1 MSIELSDAELGR
13 VLVKGDLYDELK
25 SSYGQSVSLIEGLA
39 LGDSA
44 GGYVLCDLKGQVVGA
59 DQAMDLPTVVS
70 VKKGQTVIVSLSGG
84 NLLVIGVIGEG
95 DSQNEAIDKAQ
106 GSADDAKKSAD
117 AAFSASDLAKQAAED
132 AKKEAEAAKSASE
145 SAVQQGKDI
154 TAKVEASQQKIDEA
168 VGKVDSIS
176 GTVEAN
182 KQAIEKNNA
191 AIEDNKKQLAAADQK
206 IADAVK
212 KVDDIQPTL
221 DDAAKQAQ
229 AAKDAAAQA
238 QKSADDAIKNVD
250 AAQQKADQALKD
262 AAAAGDKAAAAAGK
276 REVLIQSE
284 EPDPKYRTGEVLWID
299 TTDGRNT
306 PKQWAARPA
315 FTVADLAKLT
325 VGEVGRTYTVA
336 ELQASASGSAWVP
349 VTDQSIIDAA
359 DQAALA
365 RQTADGKNKVTYDIY
380 EPRYAKMAQGDLW
393 MQLNPLDPQQTI
405 GVQIWNGA
413 KWVPYKLVIDEL
425 AVPSSIGT
433 VSIHDGAIT
442 SPKVLAGAIEAKHIA
457 VGAVEADKIAA
468 GAVQADKIA
477 AGAIASDKLAAGSVT
492 GDKVAANTIT
502 AKSLTLT
509 NFSNLID
516 DPGFANGITGAKS
529 SWSYFNAGNGTG
541 GFALGTTAEG
551 RRFAYTT
558 GSNIALRNTANID
571 VEPGESYMVKAD
583 CLNDTGKT
591 YVKLSLATLN
601 DKGQVSWHEGIARTK
616 KAGEWE
622 RVGGRFTIPDGAAKM
637 YFYACVRGAA
647 DGKRT
652 AFANAAV
659 TRMADAELIVDGSID
674 ARKIKA
680 DSINAGHLQAD
691 SVGTEQLVANSINSD
706 KLAANSVVTE
716 KIAAGAVTA
725 SKLTLTDLSNCII
738 NGSFED
744 GLEKW
749 GRWGANPET
758 AFPEGRSGGKC
769 VSFNRNV
776 SQQFGITSEWVS
788 VAPGQAFN
796 AAGYFR
802 VGNNGVTVPNST
814 LKIEYLNSKNE
825 SVPIGSVPIPG
836 NGWVWTRHSVG
847 AVVPDGVTKIRVS
860 IVIPNVKENIQ
871 IDDVQLLRMANAE
884 LIVDGSITGR
894 KIAAGAITAEKA
906 DITGLGAAFV
916 KGGVLRAVD
925 SKTGAEVV
933 MTASGIMGYNSSGK
947 ATFALEAATG
957 NLKTSGSVG
966 GGDLTELTKLTV
978 IDWHLEYKV
987 GSSAT
992 TAPDTASGWSSDR
1005 PAVPNGKYLWSREYT
1020 QTADGTVKRSQPSR
1034 VTGDK
1039 GAKGDKGDRG
1049 EKGEKGEKGATG
1061 DRGPQGPTGV
1071 NGTPGKGVKSFSVTY
1086 QASGSG
1092 TTAPTGTWSANVP
1105 STGAGQYLWTRIVY
1119 TYTDNTTSTAY
1130 AVARNGSNGAQGPAG
1145 KNGTNGTN
1153 GSNGKNGQMLVGLC
1167 STASDVRDK
1176 GAWVDGYE
1184 QYAGATVAIKFTY
1197 RNTAASCR
1205 LNVNGKGWGDLIARG
1220 EQVGKGVSWMP
1231 NVAVICVFD
1240 GKNWLVDSGAVVD
1253 TAIKPTS
1260 DGLYLWRQN
1269 SAGTANNSYM
1279 LLTGSELQI
1288 YTGNA
1293 KSSSYA
1299 AGRIDLGLDRSDTD
1313 IYMSRGSF
1321 HLYSMSGMGFFS
1333 SKGNL
1338 TLYPGGEDADAAG
1351 AICRVANRDNGINYD
1366 DYKVVGA
1373 RLLWSGDLSTVGQV
1387 AYRSGMLASATFY
1400 EIVFSDGSRL
1410 YSERVWPTDGVATS
1424 TSCSR
1429 SVVGADGV
1437 LYVSSMVVTRQ
1448 TNGGWRIDRV
1458 GDANLK
1464 NNGSGQLVAPNTSI
1478 LHLKKIIA
1486 WN

>member
-13 VLVKGDLYDELK
+13 VLVKGDLYDELR
-25 SSYGQSVSLIEGLA
+25 SSYGQNVSLIEGLA

-95 DSQNEAIDKAQ
+95 DTQNEAIDKAQ

-250 AAQQKADQALKD
+250 AAQAKADQALKD

-349 VTDQSIIDAA
+349 VTDQSVIDAA

-477 AGAIASDKLAAGSVT
+477 AGAIVSDKLAAGSVT

-558 GSNIALRNTANID
+558 GNNIALRNTATID

-591 YVKLSLATLN
+591 YVQLSLATLN

-622 RVGGRFTIPDGAAKM
+622 RVGGRLTIPDGAAKM

-647 DGKRT
+647 DGKRA
-652 AFANAAV
+652 AFANATV

-680 DSINAGHLQAD
+680 DSISAGHLQAD
-691 SVGTEQLVANSINSD
+691 SVGTKQLVANSINSD

-825 SVPIGSVPIPG
+825 SVPIGSVSIPG

-860 IVIPNVKENIQ
+860 IVIPNVKESIQ

-894 KIAAGAITAEKA
+894 KIAARAITAEKA

-933 MTASGIMGYNSSGK
+933 MNASGIMGFNSSGK

-987 GSSAT
+987 GPSAT

-1005 PAVPNGKYLWSREYT
+1005 PAVPTGQYLWSREYT

-1049 EKGEKGEKGATG
+1049 EKGEKGDKGATG

-1071 NGTPGKGVKSFSVTY
+1071 NGTPGKGVKSFSVAY

-1145 KNGTNGTN
+1145 KNGTNG
-1153 GSNGKNGQMLVGLC
+1153 SNGKNGQMLVGSC
-1167 STASDVRDK
+1167 STASDVGDK

-1184 QYAGATVAIKFTY
+1184 QYAGATVAIKFSY
-1197 RNTAASCR
+1197 RNTAAACR

-1240 GKNWLVDSGAVVD
+1240 GKNWLMDSGAVVD

-1260 DGLYLWRQN
+1260 DGLYLWQYNSSGTENNAFLLLRGNSIDMYTGKTLSSRYSTNLIELGLN
-1269 SAGTANNSYM
+1269 SASSVIKMCAGYLKVGVTDGHATISSVGDLELVSGNDPSSQSTRVYVTNGYNS
-1279 LLTGSELQI
+1279 LIPG
-1288 YTGNA
+1288 
-1293 KSSSYA
+1293 
-1299 AGRIDLGLDRSDTD
+1299 DRF
-1313 IYMSRGSF
+1313 M
-1321 HLYSMSGMGFFS
+1321 
-1333 SKGNL
+1333 
-1338 TLYPGGEDADAAG
+1338 
-1351 AICRVANRDNGINYD
+1351 AI
-1366 DYKVVGA
+1366 GA
-1373 RLLWSGDLSTVGQV
+1373 RMEWQGSVQAGTITLSQSWVGRVRFYDLH
-1387 AYRSGMLASATFY
+1387 
-1400 EIVFSDGSRL
+1400 FSDGKRAFC
-1410 YSERVWPTDGVATS
+1410 ERFDPNISQS
-1424 TSCSR
+1424 TSISR
-1429 SVVGADGV
+1429 I
-1437 LYVSSMVVTRQ
+1437 VSGNNTAYIANMVVTVSDNKMTIASQGDVQIFNGTNQ
-1448 TNGGWRIDRV
+1448 TV
-1458 GDANLK
+1458 
-1464 NNGSGQLVAPNTSI
+1464 NTSTARQ
-1478 LHLKKIIA
+1478 LTLRKVVS
-1486 WN
+1486 WW